1 VKRPPSEDLLS
12 ILLERHHTTHSLMLA
27 SPFLRVGQRFGPEAV
42 RSASHLLRP
51 YNPDIN
57 VTVFGALSCVD
68 YGDVS
73 VIPGYIEDTYT
84 AMEKEVRALAEAGV
98 VTLGFGGDHSVT
110 LGELR
115 ALAKV
120 HGPMSLVRFRLG
132 DANAEGRHDLLRTL
146 ENERGHV

>member
-1 VKRPPSEDLLS
+1 
-12 ILLERHHTTHSLMLA
+12 MLV
-27 SPFLRVGQRFGPEAV
+27 FCLLRVGQRFGPEAV

-51 YNPDIN
+51 YNPDVN

-73 VIPGYIEDTYT
+73 VIPGYIEDTYAT
-84 AMEKEVRALAEAGV
+84 MEKEIRTLAEAGV

-132 DANAEGRHDLLRTL
+132 DANVEGRLDLASYIGEQEGASLSYQ
-146 ENERGHV
+146 G